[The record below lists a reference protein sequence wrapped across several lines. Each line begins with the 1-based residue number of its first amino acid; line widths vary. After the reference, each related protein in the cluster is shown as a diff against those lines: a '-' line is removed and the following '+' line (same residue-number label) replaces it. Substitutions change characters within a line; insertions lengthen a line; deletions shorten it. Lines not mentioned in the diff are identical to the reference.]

1 MQIFTNY
8 SLKKHHTFGIDVM
21 AKYFVEC
28 TDVEDLK
35 NLMLTPVIRNNPLLV
50 LGSGSNVL
58 FTKDFE
64 GVVLKIGIKGIKT
77 YMEDNYHYYVK
88 SGSGVIW
95 HDFVLYCTDRN
106 YGGIE
111 NLALIPG
118 TVGAAPMQNIGAY
131 GVELKDTFVELKA
144 LEIKTGEI
152 KTFKKADCHFGYRE
166 SIFKNKLKDQYIIIE
181 VTFKLEKNPVFN
193 TEYGA
198 IQQELKALNQEPSVK
213 TIKEA
218 VIRIRQSKLP
228 DPKVIGNAGSFF
240 KNPTIT
246 NTAFEKLK
254 LKFPEIVHYILDA
267 KHVKLAAGWLI
278 ETCGWKGYKKEH
290 YGVYEKQ
297 ALVLVNHGKATGNE
311 IYNLSE
317 EILQSVQ
324 EKFGIILEREVNI
337 ISKLAN

>member
-35 NLMLTPVIRNNPLLV
+35 NLMQTPVIKNNPLLV

-58 FTKDFE
+58 FKNDFE

-77 YMEDNYHYYVK
+77 YMEDNFHYYVK

-131 GVELKDTFVELKA
+131 GAELKDTFVELKA

-152 KTFKKADCHFGYRE
+152 KTFKKTDCHFGYRE
-166 SIFKNKLKDQYIIIE
+166 SIFRSN
-181 VTFKLEKNPVFN
+181 F
-193 TEYGA
+193 
-198 IQQELKALNQEPSVK
+198 
-213 TIKEA
+213 
-218 VIRIRQSKLP
+218 
-228 DPKVIGNAGSFF
+228 
-240 KNPTIT
+240 
-246 NTAFEKLK
+246 
-254 LKFPEIVHYILDA
+254 
-267 KHVKLAAGWLI
+267 
-278 ETCGWKGYKKEH
+278 
-290 YGVYEKQ
+290 
-297 ALVLVNHGKATGNE
+297 
-311 IYNLSE
+311 
-317 EILQSVQ
+317 
-324 EKFGIILEREVNI
+324 
-337 ISKLAN
+337 